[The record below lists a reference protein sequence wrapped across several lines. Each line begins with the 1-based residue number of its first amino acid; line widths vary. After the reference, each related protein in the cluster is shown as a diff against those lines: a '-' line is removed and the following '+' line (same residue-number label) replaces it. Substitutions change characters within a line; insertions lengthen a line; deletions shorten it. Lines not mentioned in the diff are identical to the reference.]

1 MYSLIYILIAVIVA
15 LSAGVWIYR
24 QNKSND
30 SFDYVPAIAAGFLW
44 PISVMLFATIKF
56 LDIFKDVCI
65 QISNDMDEAEKKRL
79 EKEAAKSKEP

>member
-44 PISVMLFATIKF
+44 PISVMLFATLKF

>member
-1 MYSLIYILIAVIVA
+1 MYSLIYILIAVITA
-15 LSAGVWIYR
+15 LAAGVWAYR

-30 SFDYVPAIAAGFLW
+30 SLDYMPAVAAGFLW
-44 PISVMLFATIKF
+44 PITVMLFATIKF